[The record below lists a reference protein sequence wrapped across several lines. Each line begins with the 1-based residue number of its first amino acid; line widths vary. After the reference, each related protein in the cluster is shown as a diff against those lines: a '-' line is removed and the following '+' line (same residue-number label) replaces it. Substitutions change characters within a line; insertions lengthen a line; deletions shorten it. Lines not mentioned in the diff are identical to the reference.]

1 MWLKTLEVMEKIVGK
16 CNGGRYL
23 ISRDVKASSETWLKI
38 TISGLPALSSYT
50 FNSDNALAYK
60 TLITQQFLKYG
71 YLAGTILYASN
82 SHDTSKLDEYAII
95 LNEIYSL
102 ISVWKW
108 MRRKSTFRWSNMPC
122 WL

>member
-1 MWLKTLEVMEKIVGK
+1 MGK
-16 CNGGRYL
+16 CNGGRFKH
-23 ISRDVKASSETWLKI
+23 SRDLEASSEKHGLKI

-82 SHDTSKLDEYAII
+82 SHDTSKLDEYAKI

-102 ISVWKW
+102 ISDCENGRDVNQLLDGPICHAGFK
-108 MRRKSTFRWSNMPC
+108 RLN
-122 WL
+122 